1 MAVNP
6 YSQMES
12 YKQRKLSK
20 LGGGVKLPNI
30 TENINRIQTTSQ
42 GIQRRSGVPVSTQIN
57 LQRENE
63 MAAGRAFSETATPIY
78 LEREKEKDILRDQIM
93 ELSIKSDQFD
103 EAEKEKRDAEKDAKN
118 KMWTK
123 LGFTALGGLAV
134 VASAGLAAP
143 AVAGAAG
150 AAGAGAAAAGGGL
163 SWGSLMGG
171 LAIGSGVGDMA
182 AGLGVGT
189 GEFGEADQI
198 DEGLIAQGLMN
209 TVGAVSSEIKL
220 AKPKAMTSLLGE
232 NTDAIMG
239 MSDTDLT
246 RFSDTIKLYTA
257 SGNYDQAIEYIKKM
271 FAGGSA
277 GGLGLELPINSDMG

>member
-1 MAVNP
+1 MALNP

-20 LGGGVKLPNI
+20 LGSGVKLPNI
-30 TENINRIQTTSQ
+30 RENINRVQTSSQ

-63 MAAGRAFSETATPIY
+63 MATGKAFSDTAAPIY
-78 LEREKEKDILRDQIM
+78 LAKERQKDILKDQLM

-103 EAEKEKRDAEKDAKN
+103 EAEKEKRDAKKDAKN

-123 LGFTALGGLAV
+123 LGFTA
-134 VASAGLAAP
+134 
-143 AVAGAAG
+143 AGAIAG
-150 AAGAGAAAAGGGL
+150 VATGGL
-163 SWGSLMGG
+163 SVLGG
-171 LAIGSGVGDMA
+171 LAIGSGVGDVA
-182 AGLGVGT
+182 AGLGGI
-189 GEFGEADQI
+189 GGGNFLDDDQI

-209 TVGAVSSEIKL
+209 TVSAVGSEIKL

>member
-123 LGFTALGGLAV
+123 LGFTA
-134 VASAGLAAP
+134 AGAIAGKAALEAAP
-143 AVAGAAG
+143 YNWLITD
-150 AAGAGAAAAGGGL
+150 GG
-163 SWGSLMGG
+163 
-171 LAIGSGVGDMA
+171 V
-182 AGLGVGT
+182 V
-189 GEFGEADQI
+189 
-198 DEGLIAQGLMN
+198 
-209 TVGAVSSEIKL
+209 
-220 AKPKAMTSLLGE
+220 
-232 NTDAIMG
+232 
-239 MSDTDLT
+239 
-246 RFSDTIKLYTA
+246 
-257 SGNYDQAIEYIKKM
+257 
-271 FAGGSA
+271 
-277 GGLGLELPINSDMG
+277 